1 MSWPRLET
9 KIRGPTM
16 ILSTQRTCDRDA
28 TSTRRCGRSGKA
40 TPSRELMSLRRC
52 NDAYNKKAGL
62 WERQI
67 LMLWCLVF
75 CLFFLRRGDCMTFN
89 KCSLNPEVFES
100 PFYSIPS
107 VRFGVVKNLY
117 H

>member
-1 MSWPRLET
+1 MSWPRLEM

-16 ILSTQRTCDRDA
+16 ILSTQRTCDRDV

-52 NDAYNKKAGL
+52 NNAYNKKAGL

-67 LMLWCLVF
+67 LMLCSCFGFFFVVCLW
-75 CLFFLRRGDCMTFN
+75 FFF
-89 KCSLNPEVFES
+89 PEE
-100 PFYSIPS
+100 
-107 VRFGVVKNLY
+107 GVTV
-117 H
+117 